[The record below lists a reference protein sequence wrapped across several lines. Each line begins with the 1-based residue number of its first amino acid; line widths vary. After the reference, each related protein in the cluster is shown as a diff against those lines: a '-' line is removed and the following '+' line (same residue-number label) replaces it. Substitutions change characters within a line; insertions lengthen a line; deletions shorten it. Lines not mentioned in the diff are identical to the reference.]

1 MCMSH
6 GSWNCLWLW
15 QWLPLDPEGRL
26 NLALEDRR
34 STLVQGQHCLW
45 HTPGMIQWV
54 YLRWS
59 QLGMWSQDSDYLIKY
74 KWMQKTDFSIEQ
86 LQTLPWRVRGVSF
99 PTRPLVDI
107 YQCAGQDIFFSSN
120 FPNRISVPGGPW
132 YFISFYFIYLFKHGC
147 LPQPADCSSVGPCIN
162 IKTYNIKITYIQHN
176 ST

>member
-99 PTRPLVDI
+99 LPGRLWISINVLVRT
-107 YQCAGQDIFFSSN
+107 FFSHQ
-120 FPNRISVPGGPW
+120 ISPTEFQFQAGLGISFH
-132 YFISFYFIYLFKHGC
+132 FISFIYLNTDAY
-147 LPQPADCSSVGPCIN
+147 LGPR
-162 IKTYNIKITYIQHN
+162 TVLL
-176 ST
+176 